1 VEPLHHGP
9 LTARDAAARDFREVF
24 TAPALRDV
32 STWPD
37 IPKPQIPAG
46 LWDIDF
52 STVPL
57 NDLQRSIVAG
67 AAAVAGVP
75 LPQQPQTQGEAIA
88 FLRELRALKRLP
100 GQNPRPSGNPCG

>member
-1 VEPLHHGP
+1 MFEKWNAYITGP

-24 TAPALRDV
+24 TAPVLRDV

-46 LWDIDF
+46 LWEIDF
-52 STVPL
+52 TTAPL
-57 NDLQRSIVAG
+57 NDLQRAIVAG

-75 LPQQPQTQGEAIA
+75 PPQPQTQSEAIT
-88 FLRELRALKRLP
+88 FLRALEGLP
-100 GQNPRPSGNPCG
+100 GKNPRPGGNPCG